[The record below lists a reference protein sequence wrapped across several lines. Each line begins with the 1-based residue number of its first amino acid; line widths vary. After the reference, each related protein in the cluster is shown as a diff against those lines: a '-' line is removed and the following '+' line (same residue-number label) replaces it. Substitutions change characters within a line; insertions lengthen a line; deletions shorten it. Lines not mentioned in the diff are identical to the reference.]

1 MGRREPK
8 YFIWQRLEHIRWEI
22 QEDKRDIKTWD
33 LIRYFRYCQS
43 TRPEDRIY
51 ALLGLCTD
59 IKGTGFE
66 VDYNRSHH
74 DTFTLF
80 TKHMIET
87 ERSLRWLSLAGSE
100 PVPTAQP
107 SWCPC
112 FDLPGGVTPDTLLS
126 SMDLFN
132 ADGSAEFSVSTSLTP
147 PVLSATGVQIDR
159 LDQFCHGFQDIPR
172 KCIKPPNNDSA
183 GRLSLNRA
191 QSRYGQSLQLILEKC
206 LTADRGSDAEGRIIG
221 YKPNGSF
228 IQDMIALKTAADKK
242 PLPAEVFN
250 PWQNGMTV

>member
-1 MGRREPK
+1 MHSCSVERGARSETWRTVGAAIQAIWSYCPDLVEEVERDMGRREPK
-8 YFIWQRLEHIRWEI
+8 YFIWQCLEHIRRKI
-22 QEDKRDIKTWD
+22 QDKRDIKVWD

-66 VDYNRSHH
+66 VDYNRSRH

-100 PVPTAQP
+100 SVPTAQL

-112 FDLPGGVTPDTLLS
+112 FDLPGGVIPDTLLS

-132 ADGSAEFSVSTSLTP
+132 ADGSAEFCVVTSLTP
-147 PVLSATGVQIDR
+147 A
-159 LDQFCHGFQDIPR
+159 
-172 KCIKPPNNDSA
+172 
-183 GRLSLNRA
+183 SLVCD
-191 QSRYGQSLQLILEKC
+191 GC
-206 LTADRGSDAEGRIIG
+206 ADRPS
-221 YKPNGSF
+221 
-228 IQDMIALKTAADKK
+228 
-242 PLPAEVFN
+242 
-250 PWQNGMTV
+250 